1 MGGPPVFVRSGN
13 GTGRDGTGESVTLFD
28 QYPAQRPQAVES
40 RFNFKR
46 LAARA
51 FGVTALA
58 FAVGVVSG
66 NTVSAQT
73 ISPEQG
79 VEEQGARTAEIEQ
92 TLRASRIA
100 VETMND
106 PNCSDVVT
114 YADILTNPDDIQLN
128 ICYALY
134 QVNVTGDV
142 RSAAATLERVLL
154 IAPDAANVRLLY
166 AIILFRLDNMNE
178 AEGEF
183 LAVSR
188 LQLDEETRAFV
199 DDYLDRIEKRRR
211 TVKQT
216 ATISVGSYYDT
227 NRNAA
232 PQSEEVLAVGV
243 RNPISI
249 NSDRPNGILG
259 FLTILG
265 YDFSYDPGFQNQH
278 EIFGGADLY
287 ADTLTEQA
295 GSQDVH
301 SMSLDAGIR
310 LRYPGITVSPR
321 VFLTNMRLGWTKFYQ
336 SEGIELRVDHKHKF
350 DGTDWPLL
358 DTWASVSQQNEGYH
372 NTPDFQSLTLR
383 EGKKFDAKVGLG
395 MLVHPNHY
403 LSLVGHYQ
411 FKGAAADPTN
421 NGARIYSYQYHN
433 VELSHTWLL
442 ENSRFLLTNMMVGSR
457 RYQSSD
463 ALIVG
468 AQNVRRLEQPFR
480 LRVTYGM
487 PFADLIDF
495 DAFKPAPSDTGG
507 LAEFLEDTTISFT
520 GEHMYQRS
528 NITNHQYRSTRAQ
541 FLLTKRLDF

>member
-1 MGGPPVFVRSGN
+1 M
-13 GTGRDGTGESVTLFD
+13 
-28 QYPAQRPQAVES
+28 
-40 RFNFKR
+40 
-46 LAARA
+46 
-51 FGVTALA
+51 TALA
-58 FAVGVVSG
+58 MGWGLLSIDVA
-66 NTVSAQT
+66 SAQT
-73 ISPEQG
+73 VSPEQG
-79 VEEQGARTAEIEQ
+79 VEEQDTRTSEVEQ

-106 PNCSDVVT
+106 PNCPDTVT
-114 YADILTNPDDIQLN
+114 YADILAAPDDVQLN

-142 RSAAATLERVLL
+142 RGAAATLERVLL
-154 IAPDAANVRLLY
+154 IAPGAANVRLLY
-166 AIILFRLDNMNE
+166 AMVLFRLDNINE

-211 TVKQT
+211 KVKQS

-232 PQSEEVLAVGV
+232 PQSEELLAVGT

-249 NSDRPNGILG
+249 NSDRPNGTLG

-301 SMSLDAGIR
+301 ALSLDAGIR

-321 VFLTNMRLGWTKFYQ
+321 VFMSNMRLGWTKFYQ

-350 DGTDWPLL
+350 DNTDWPLL
-358 DTWASVSQQNEGYH
+358 DTWALISQQNEGYH
-372 NTPDFQSLTLR
+372 NTPDFQSLALR
-383 EGKKFDAKVGLG
+383 EGKKFDAKVGFG

-411 FKGAAADPTN
+411 FKSGAADPAN
-421 NGARIYSYQYHN
+421 NGARIYSYQYQN
-433 VELSHTWLL
+433 VEMSHTWLL
-442 ENSRFLLTNMMVGSR
+442 EGGRFLLTNLLIGSR
-457 RYQSSD
+457 RYQASD

-468 AQNVRRLEQPFR
+468 AQNVRRLEQPTR

-487 PFADLIDF
+487 PLADLVDIDTM
-495 DAFKPAPSDTGG
+495 KPVTGELDG
-507 LAEFLEDTTISFT
+507 LADFLEDTTISFT

-528 NITNHQYRSTRAQ
+528 NITNYQYRSSRAQ

>member
-1 MGGPPVFVRSGN
+1 MI
-13 GTGRDGTGESVTLFD
+13 LFKHFA
-28 QYPAQRPQAVES
+28 AQSRLAAVEPCCLV
-40 RFNFKR
+40 KR
-46 LAARA
+46 LAAQV
-51 FGVTALA
+51 FGATALA
-58 FAVGVVSG
+58 VVIGGFSA

-73 ISPEQG
+73 VSPEQG
-79 VEEQGARTAEIEQ
+79 IEEQDTRTSEVEQ

-100 VETMND
+100 IESMND
-106 PNCSDVVT
+106 PNCPDTVT
-114 YADILTNPDDIQLN
+114 YADILTNPDDVQLN

-142 RSAAATLERVLL
+142 RGAAATLERVLL

-166 AIILFRLDNMNE
+166 AMVLFRLDNMDE

-183 LAVSR
+183 RTVSR

-211 TVKQT
+211 KLKQS

-227 NRNAA
+227 NRNSA
-232 PQSEEVLAVGV
+232 PQSEELLAVGT
-243 RNPISI
+243 RSPISI

-265 YDFSYDPGFQNQH
+265 YDVTYDPGFQNQH

-301 SMSLDAGIR
+301 SMSLDAGVR

-321 VFLTNMRLGWTKFYQ
+321 VFMSNMRLGWTKFYQ

-358 DTWASVSQQNEGYH
+358 DTWALVSQQNEGYH
-372 NTPDFQSLTLR
+372 NTPDYQSLTLR
-383 EGKKFDAKVGLG
+383 KGKKFDAKLGFG

-403 LSLVGHYQ
+403 LSAVGHYQ
-411 FKGAAADPTN
+411 FKSAAADPAN

-442 ENSRFLLTNMMVGSR
+442 ENSRFLLTNLLVGSR
-457 RYQSSD
+457 RYQSAD
-463 ALIVG
+463 AFIVG
-468 AQNVRRLEQPFR
+468 AQNVRRLEQPVR
-480 LRVTYGM
+480 LRMTYGM
-487 PFADLIDF
+487 PLADLVNF
-495 DAFKPAPSDTGG
+495 DASKRPSGNMDEL
-507 LAEFLEDTTISFT
+507 LADLLKDTTISFT
-520 GEHMYQRS
+520 GEHTYQRS
-528 NITNHQYRSTRAQ
+528 NITNYQYRSSRAQ